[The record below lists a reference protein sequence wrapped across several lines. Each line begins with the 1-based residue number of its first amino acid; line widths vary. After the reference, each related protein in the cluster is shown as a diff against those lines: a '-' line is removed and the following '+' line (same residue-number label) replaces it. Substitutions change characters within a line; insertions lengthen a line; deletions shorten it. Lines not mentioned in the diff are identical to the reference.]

1 MGVSI
6 VVGGQFGS
14 EGKGK
19 TARYFAR
26 KYRASA
32 VVRVGGI
39 NSGHT
44 VIGSDGKPVIFRS
57 LPTAA
62 MDGEALCVLPAGSY
76 LDVELLFREIGTAGL
91 PASKVKI
98 HPHAVVITEEQVRME
113 REAGLAERIG
123 STGTG
128 TGAAVSMRAFRDRR
142 LVLAKDVKKLAPFLC
157 DTGALLRGELDQN
170 REVLIEGTQGFGLSN
185 LHSPYFPKATSRDTT
200 AAGFLSEAGLSPF
213 DVTHVIMVIRTY
225 PIRVPGDSGGLP
237 NEMTWDEVTARS
249 GRTSP
254 IREYTSVTK
263 KERRVGGFDPDI
275 VLRAI
280 AANRPDQIVLNHLD
294 YIPGGES
301 GLSEEQTAFVDRVQ
315 SLLRARV
322 DCVGTGPE
330 TLHAL

>member
-19 TARYFAR
+19 TARYFAE

-44 VIGSDGKPVIFRS
+44 VIGADGQPVIFRS

-62 MDGEALCVLPAGSY
+62 IDGEAVCVLPAGSY
-76 LDVELLFREIGTAGL
+76 LDTELLFQEIRTAGIS
-91 PASKVKI
+91 PSKVKI
-98 HPHAVVITEEQVRME
+98 HPHAAVITEEQVQME

-123 STGTG
+123 STVTG
-128 TGAAVSMRAFRDRR
+128 TGAAVSMRTFRDKR
-142 LVLAKDVKKLAPFLC
+142 LVLAKDRKELEPFLC
-157 DTGALLRGELDQN
+157 DTDELLRGELS
-170 REVLIEGTQGFGLSN
+170 RGHEVLIEGTQGFGLSN
-185 LHSPYFPKATSRDTT
+185 LRSPHFPYATSRDTT

-225 PIRVPGDSGGLP
+225 PIRVAGESGRLP

-249 GRTSP
+249 GRRSP

-263 KERRVGGFDPDI
+263 KERRVGGFDADI

-280 AANRPDQIVLNHLD
+280 GVNRPDQIVLNHLD
-294 YIPGGES
+294 YIPGTAD
-301 GLSEEQTAFVDRVQ
+301 GLSEEQTAFVDGVQ
-315 SLLRARV
+315 EMLRSRV
-322 DCVGTGPE
+322 DYIGTGPE
-330 TLHAL
+330 TLYSL